1 MIRHGLFASRRKKR
15 VLIAIHGFGR
25 RKQEDFH
32 YLKTMCEADS
42 GLEYRCFDLYDEDK
56 NEKEWLVWVA
66 RANQEVTAYL
76 EKGYEVTLLGFSMGG
91 VIAGVSGFLSGG
103 E

>member
-32 YLKTMCEADS
+32 YLKTMSEGDS
-42 GLEYRCFDLYDEDK
+42 GLEYSCCEL
-56 NEKEWLVWVA
+56 
-66 RANQEVTAYL
+66 
-76 EKGYEVTLLGFSMGG
+76 
-91 VIAGVSGFLSGG
+91 
-103 E
+103 

>member
-32 YLKTMCEADS
+32 YLKTM
-42 GLEYRCFDLYDEDK
+42 
-56 NEKEWLVWVA
+56 
-66 RANQEVTAYL
+66 
-76 EKGYEVTLLGFSMGG
+76 
-91 VIAGVSGFLSGG
+91 
-103 E
+103 